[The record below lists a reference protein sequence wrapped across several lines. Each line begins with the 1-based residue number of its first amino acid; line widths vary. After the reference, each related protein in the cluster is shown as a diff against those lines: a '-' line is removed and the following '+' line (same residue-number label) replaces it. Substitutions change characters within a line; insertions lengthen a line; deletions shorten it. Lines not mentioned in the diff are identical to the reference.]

1 MPEGGAWQGRWFS
14 VQYGDM
20 TMCQTGS
27 QIVGTYEKDSRT
39 GTFQGTVQGDL
50 LRFQWREEREMVVGR
65 PNVNE
70 GRGYFQYIVGDDS
83 DHYAVG
89 EWGFDNAELGGGP
102 WRARRLRVR
111 GNSNQ
116 RLSCQD
122 LNPDRSGSGTL
133 EFEDGRSGSSGGSAP
148 ASQRP
153 EPQRQSSD
161 NGLLDGL
168 D

>member
-1 MPEGGAWQGRWFS
+1 MPEGGSWQGRWFS

-20 TMCQTGS
+20 TICQTGA

-70 GRGYFQYIVGDDS
+70 GRGYFQYVIGEDT
-83 DHYAVG
+83 DHYDIG
-89 EWGFDNAELGGGP
+89 EWGFDNAEVGGGP
-102 WRARRLRVR
+102 WRARRLRV
-111 GNSNQ
+111 GGNQ
-116 RLSCQD
+116 RLRCQD
-122 LNPDRSGSGTL
+122 LNPDRSASGTL
-133 EFEDGRSGSSGGSAP
+133 EFEDGRSGSSTPQQPQQRSAP
-148 ASQRP
+148 QR
-153 EPQRQSSD
+153 ESSD